1 MSPFISYNQSFKKKY
16 SSIISDWTYILLCL
30 MTFGTNFV
38 TISLSDVC
46 LLEVICQ
53 TIYSFC
59 DSGDILRI
67 SMSLIILFSN
77 TDYHLLKGKL
87 FRASGVLISNWAD
100 SRLEDIWRQN
110 KFCLKCERP
119 SRWTQRWRRSVQVP
133 ASLPPKSSS
142 TTGRT
147 TIGELSRWIIMA
159 IIMKDKG
166 RQKQENKWFWQCFK
180 YK

>member
-87 FRASGVLISNWAD
+87 FRASSVLISNCAD
-100 SRLEDIWRQN
+100 STLEDIWQQN
-110 KFCLKCERP
+110 KFCLRM
-119 SRWTQRWRRSVQVP
+119 WTTFQVDTAMTAVSAGPGKSASQIFFYDWSDNYRRVIKVEHPGDYHESQGTRRAREQVVL
-133 ASLPPKSSS
+133 AMLQ
-142 TTGRT
+142 
-147 TIGELSRWIIMA
+147 L
-159 IIMKDKG
+159 
-166 RQKQENKWFWQCFK
+166 
-180 YK
+180 